1 MSVGNLEEKKAL
13 ILEEKRALIFGRKGV
28 GKITFVDGLAIT
40 QSDQGIDFILP
51 SDIKK
56 ISEDIFKTYT
66 ISSYHLGKI
75 VNLTIDELV
84 IPDLSVEETKIDFF
98 DTLSENEFNYDIIF
112 YMIDGSNNRLNNYIH
127 LFIRKLIVYF
137 GESIL
142 SNFVILQSK
151 SNMIRKTL
159 NLNIPELNEIS
170 NSEMKE
176 FANEFKDMDESEI
189 DLQLDD
195 RDNKIKLV
203 REKIKEK
210 INEIYN
216 FYNERCT
223 VRKNQIMEEITNIVK
238 YVRSYLD
245 DENEEKKQSIN
256 KYTKY
261 ITYLEV
267 GLINLNMN
275 RYYVTNLPDYRF
287 YNSLNYLCKKF
298 FVSYEGDTKCNWVLK
313 LKQKISNIT
322 RQPINFNQLR
332 TMRKEIKK
340 IEKESE
346 RDLRLLKLAIENAE
360 QKIKQ
365 KIRRQD
371 IVKFT
376 KYCKSWIPYMA
387 HATSVTNNNKSSYLE
402 YLKNP
407 ENSFNMIDNALS
419 NIIQTYSSEKE
430 DELEIFL
437 SLIIQ
442 EHARLKI
449 YEGIK

>member
-1 MSVGNLEEKKAL
+1 MS
-13 ILEEKRALIFGRKGV
+13 
-28 GKITFVDGLAIT
+28 D
-40 QSDQGIDFILP
+40 
-51 SDIKK
+51 
-56 ISEDIFKTYT
+56 
-66 ISSYHLGKI
+66 
-75 VNLTIDELV
+75 
-84 IPDLSVEETKIDFF
+84 EETKIDFF

-112 YMIDGSNNRLNNYIH
+112 YMIDGSNNRLNNYIN

-170 NSEMKE
+170 DNEMKE
-176 FANEFKDMDESEI
+176 FTNEFKDMDENEI

-216 FYNERCT
+216 FYNKRCS

-245 DENEEKKQSIN
+245 DENEETKQSIN

-261 ITYLEV
+261 ITYLV
-267 GLINLNMN
+267 GSINLNMN

-287 YNSLNYLCKKF
+287 YNSFNYLCKKF

-340 IEKESE
+340 KEKESE

-376 KYCKSWIPYMA
+376 KYCKSWIPYG
-387 HATSVTNNNKSSYLE
+387 TCNECYK
-402 YLKNP
+402 
-407 ENSFNMIDNALS
+407 
-419 NIIQTYSSEKE
+419 
-430 DELEIFL
+430 
-437 SLIIQ
+437 
-442 EHARLKI
+442 
-449 YEGIK
+449 